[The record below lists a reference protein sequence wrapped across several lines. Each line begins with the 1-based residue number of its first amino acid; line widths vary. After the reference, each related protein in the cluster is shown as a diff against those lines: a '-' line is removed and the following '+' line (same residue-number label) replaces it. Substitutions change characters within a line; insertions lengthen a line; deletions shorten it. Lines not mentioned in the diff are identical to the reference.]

1 MHAMQAPLSG
11 LTLLNNTAVD
21 RQTDRQIEREREH
34 SYIETFIERLRMHAL
49 YPLMT
54 SLYTTV
60 MTDLQ
65 HLAP

>member
-21 RQTDRQIEREREH
+21 RQTDRQIEREH

-54 SLYTTV
+54 SLYTTM